1 METCLLDFDKNNSE
15 TQELEKLVW
24 NSPAFKWW
32 SYNENE
38 NMILVERSL
47 YLRVIRKPTKKG
59 IKFFLLK
66 DIIDDTLND
75 IFEDSLE
82 FKTLK
87 EAKEFFESE
96 KDFVEFVNK
105 NNVVLDENDRYWIKF
120 DILYDKYVVFK
131 ERLI

>member
-1 METCLLDFDKNNSE
+1 METCLLDFDSDNSE

-24 NSPAFKWW
+24 KSPMFKWW

-59 IKFFLLK
+59 IKFFLIK
-66 DIIDDTLND
+66 DTIDDTLND

-82 FKTLK
+82 FKTLT

-96 KDFVEFVNK
+96 KDFIEFVNK